1 MIKALRE
8 LFNDGIPS
16 DTLYKT
22 HFNVWDN
29 HAEVYTS
36 SNWNVRSHV
45 DAYKACKKANWKAS
59 QINEIGT
66 DIDGN
71 PFVRVRVPW
80 QRGFRTKLES
90 GFIHGELMQFEV
102 EEPINEDNIVTY
114 TKLLS

>member
-1 MIKALRE
+1 MIKALND
-8 LFNDGIPS
+8 LFDGGVPS
-16 DTLYKT
+16 DILYKT
-22 HFNVWDN
+22 HYNVWDN
-29 HAEVYTS
+29 NAEVYTS

-80 QRGFRTKLES
+80 QRGFRTIIEM
-90 GFIHGELMQFEV
+90 IHGEPMEIEV
-102 EEPINEDNIVTY
+102 PINEDNIVTY

>member
-1 MIKALRE
+1 MIKALKE
-8 LFNDGIPS
+8 LFDNGIPS
-16 DTLYKT
+16 KTLYKT
-22 HFNVWDN
+22 HYNVWDN
-29 HAEVYTS
+29 HAEVYTK

-102 EEPINEDNIVTY
+102 EVPINEDNIVTY